1 MDTSRFVEQ
10 HTDILRAIK
19 EMRDH
24 SKAGVAENAQEL
36 SRAIMKLRSRVGL
49 HLTTENKVL
58 YPAIHAL
65 QDPDMTALAQRFQ
78 DEMQGLAQ
86 AFDDFCRRWRSAK
99 ALAADPEG
107 FRSDANTVIKALHQR
122 IQRENTLFYPRLTAS
137 R

>member
-78 DEMQGLAQ
+78 DE
-86 AFDDFCRRWRSAK
+86 CRAW
-99 ALAADPEG
+99 
-107 FRSDANTVIKALHQR
+107 
-122 IQRENTLFYPRLTAS
+122 PRLSTTFAGAGAAPRPWPPTPKAFAATPTPSS
-137 R
+137 RPCTSVSSARTPCSIRA